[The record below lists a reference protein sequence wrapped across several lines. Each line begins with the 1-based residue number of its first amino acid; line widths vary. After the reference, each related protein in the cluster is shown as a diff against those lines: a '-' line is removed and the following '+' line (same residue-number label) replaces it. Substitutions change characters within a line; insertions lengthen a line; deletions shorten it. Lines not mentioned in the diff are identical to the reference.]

1 MFTNKDE
8 ADVVLTVVIA
18 SAGYGH
24 LAAHCIESVLC
35 QTKKP
40 NKILFV
46 DDAFGDCGK
55 LQEIYQL
62 EWIVRPRNLGV
73 TKNFQEILMERV
85 STKYVLFVG
94 ADNWLRPDTVE
105 LLTGKAEETGA
116 DIITYDIVVTGTNR
130 ASITKSNPDCRPYQG
145 DKYWPRENLHHG
157 SMMYRVEKAKQC
169 GGYRE
174 VREWSLPAE
183 DLGLWQ
189 NMKNAGATVAYVP
202 QGLLYYRRHKLNFYK
217 Y

>member
-1 MFTNKDE
+1 M
-8 ADVVLTVVIA
+8 LTVVIA

-35 QTKKP
+35 QTRKP

-46 DDAFGDCGK
+46 DDAFGDCAALEK
-55 LQEIYQL
+55 RYELQ
-62 EWIVRPRNLGV
+62 WIFRPHNLGV
-73 TKNFQEILMERV
+73 TANFQEILKERV
-85 STKYVLFVG
+85 RTKYVLFVG

-105 LLTGKAEETGA
+105 LLTDKAKQTNA

-130 ASITKSNPDCRPYQG
+130 QSILRNNPDCRPYQG
-145 DKYWPRENLHHG
+145 DQYWPRVNQHHG

-174 VREWSLPAE
+174 IKEWSLPAE

-189 NMKNAGATVAYVP
+189 NMTNAGATVSHVP
-202 QGLLYYRRHKLNFYK
+202 EGLLYYRRHEANFYK